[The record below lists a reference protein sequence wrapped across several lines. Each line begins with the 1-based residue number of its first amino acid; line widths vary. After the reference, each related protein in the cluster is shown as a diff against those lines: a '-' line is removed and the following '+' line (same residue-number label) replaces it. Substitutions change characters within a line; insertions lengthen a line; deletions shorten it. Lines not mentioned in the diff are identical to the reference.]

1 MFFNT
6 ILIPVLYTLVA
17 PYRPLEH
24 WKGDEKKNLGCPKKY
39 EPK

>member
-6 ILIPVLYTLVA
+6 LLIPVLYTLVA

-24 WKGDEKKNLGCPKKY
+24 WKGDEKKNLGCPKKI
-39 EPK
+39 